1 MQLPAFYRYCSE
13 SNRNSVISPITS
25 SQSQNTGADPICN
38 ARRSLRRG
46 ADKTVLDH
54 PRLRSVS
61 LSAFCSPVADDTD
74 DVVYA
79 IDERSCRLIG
89 HVGPRQKS
97 ICSGLSSVET
107 ALLDR
112 LAH

>member
-61 LSAFCSPVADDTD
+61 LSR
-74 DVVYA
+74 
-79 IDERSCRLIG
+79 RSAVRSLTTLMMLYTQSTKEA
-89 HVGPRQKS
+89 VG
-97 ICSGLSSVET
+97 
-107 ALLDR
+107 
-112 LAH
+112 